1 MAEMIRESMA
11 NLDSSAVAGLIIVAV
26 VIAILTELI
35 KAFDRNNKLSAQL
48 IQCISLLVGITIAN
62 VLAVLINQ
70 DWTLYT
76 LIGMAGAVMSSG
88 IYEWASKTFS
98 ILKGE

>member
-1 MAEMIRESMA
+1 MAELIKESMS
-11 NLDSSAVAGLIIVAV
+11 NLDGSAVAGLLIVAV
-26 VIAILTELI
+26 AIAILTELI

-48 IQCISLLVGITIAN
+48 IQGISLLVGITLAN
-62 VLAVLINQ
+62 CLAVIINQ

>member
-1 MAEMIRESMA
+1 MAEMIKESMM

-48 IQCISLLVGITIAN
+48 IQGISLLVGITIAN
-62 VLAVLINQ
+62 VLAVLIGQ

>member
-1 MAEMIRESMA
+1 MVEMIKESMM

-48 IQCISLLVGITIAN
+48 IQGISLLVGITIAN
-62 VLAVLINQ
+62 VLAVLIGQ

-88 IYEWASKTFS
+88 IYEWATKLFGA
-98 ILKGE
+98 LKK

>member
-48 IQCISLLVGITIAN
+48 IQGISLLVGITIAN
-62 VLAVLINQ
+62 VLAVLIGQ

>member
-62 VLAVLINQ
+62 VLAVLIGQ

>member
-1 MAEMIRESMA
+1 MAEMIKESMM

-48 IQCISLLVGITIAN
+48 IQGISLLVGITIAN

>member
-48 IQCISLLVGITIAN
+48 IQCISLLVGISIAN

>member
-1 MAEMIRESMA
+1 MA

-48 IQCISLLVGITIAN
+48 IQGISLLVGITIAN
-62 VLAVLINQ
+62 VLAVLIGQ

>member
-1 MAEMIRESMA
+1 MADMIRESMA

-48 IQCISLLVGITIAN
+48 IQGISLLVGITIAN
-62 VLAVLINQ
+62 VLAVLIGQ

>member
-1 MAEMIRESMA
+1 MAELIKESMV
-11 NLDSSAVAGLIIVAV
+11 NLDGSAVAGLLIVAV

-48 IQCISLLVGITIAN
+48 IQGISLLVGITIAN
-62 VLAVLINQ
+62 VLAVLIGQ

-88 IYEWASKTFS
+88 IYEWATKLFGA
-98 ILKGE
+98 LKK

>member
-1 MAEMIRESMA
+1 MAELIKESMM

-48 IQCISLLVGITIAN
+48 IQGISLLVGITVAN
-62 VLAVLINQ
+62 VLAVLIGQ

>member
-1 MAEMIRESMA
+1 MAELIKESMG
-11 NLDSSAVAGLIIVAV
+11 NLDGSAVAGLLIVAV

-48 IQCISLLVGITIAN
+48 IQGVSLLVGITLAN
-62 VLAVLINQ
+62 CLAVIIGQ

-88 IYEWASKTFS
+88 IYEWATKLFGALT
-98 ILKGE
+98 K

>member
-1 MAEMIRESMA
+1 MVEMIKESMM

-48 IQCISLLVGITIAN
+48 IQGISLLVGITIAN
-62 VLAVLINQ
+62 VLAVLIGQ

>member
-1 MAEMIRESMA
+1 MVEMIKESMT

-48 IQCISLLVGITIAN
+48 IQGISLLVGITIAN
-62 VLAVLINQ
+62 VLAVLIGQ

>member
-1 MAEMIRESMA
+1 MAELIKESMM

-48 IQCISLLVGITIAN
+48 IQGISLLVGITIAN
-62 VLAVLINQ
+62 VLAVLIGQ

>member
-98 ILKGE
+98 ILRGE